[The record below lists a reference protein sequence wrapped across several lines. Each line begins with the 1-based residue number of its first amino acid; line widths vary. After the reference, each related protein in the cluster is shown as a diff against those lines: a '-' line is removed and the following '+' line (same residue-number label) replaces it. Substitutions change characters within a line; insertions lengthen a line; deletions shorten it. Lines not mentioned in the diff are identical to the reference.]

1 MRGAKLHGHAGLE
14 FKWKHS
20 KSGERHRVPSLDLD
34 VRSHFA
40 VNLRPVFTEIL
51 ATAQNKSNIRPP

>member
-51 ATAQNKSNIRPP
+51 ATAQKE